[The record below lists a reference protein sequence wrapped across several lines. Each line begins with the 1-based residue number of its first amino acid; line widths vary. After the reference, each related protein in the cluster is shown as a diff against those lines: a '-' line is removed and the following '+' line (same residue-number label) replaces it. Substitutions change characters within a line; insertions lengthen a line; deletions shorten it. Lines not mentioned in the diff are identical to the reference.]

1 MQTEIWKRRISI
13 TAGTYELLDSLRP
26 YLSGELPADWR
37 NDATP
42 EQNFAVAFGWHL
54 RALRVTHFEG
64 DEQVEHELGRRI
76 HLVGPNATPNE
87 AEAYFNKG
95 LRGVTMQSPGSLM
108 VDELTLDT
116 PANIYFRV
124 SAAYDLI
131 HKMTVLPPGMRATV
145 LANLPDQAIIDL
157 VALSIASD
165 SYVEPDHDE
174 LLFLAMDDIHDWV
187 VEGLKA
193 EGEDDFA
200 NDYFNPEEH
209 RLSKKLEL
217 LQGRAPARPA
227 LVVPHILRELGIE
240 PADVL
245 AYRERHDISL
255 TDPFW
260 TTARVHDALRMG
272 LS

>member
-1 MQTEIWKRRISI
+1 MQTEIWKRRISF
-13 TAGTYELLDSLRP
+13 TSGTYELLDSLRP
-26 YLSGELPADWR
+26 YLSGELSADWR
-37 NDATP
+37 HDATP
-42 EQNFAVAFGWHL
+42 EQNFAVALGWHL

-64 DEQVEHELGRRI
+64 DEQVEHEFGRRI

-95 LRGVTMQSPGSLM
+95 VRGVTMQSPGSLM

-124 SAAYDLI
+124 AAAYDLI

-157 VALSIASD
+157 VALGMASD
-165 SYVEPDHDE
+165 SVIEPDNDE

-227 LVVPHILRELGIE
+227 LVVPHILRELKIE
-240 PADVL
+240 PAEVL

-260 TTARVHDALRMG
+260 TTARVQEALRLG
-272 LS
+272 LN